1 MTYTTIAII
10 YNPNST
16 GSSKKLAEQ
25 FKSDIKTRLASQKIE
40 LIATT
45 HAGHAEELAYKISKA
60 SKHPLIISSSGDG
73 GYHEVVNGAMKAQ
86 SKGARPTTGIL
97 PAGNA
102 NDHYHNLHSEDT
114 VEAIVKGNTQT
125 IDLLKLSSSS
135 KGKPFERY
143 GHSYIGFGVSP
154 KIGDELNKQKLNP
167 INEIGIVA
175 KTLFAP
181 TSIKA
186 TIGNETHTYDSLIF
200 SNVERMSKVLKVSQ
214 SSHITDGKFE
224 VSIFRKRNK
233 LGLIKLLLR
242 ASLTGIK
249 EDRTAKKFSFK
260 TVNDSLVQ
268 IDGEI
273 FSVDAHS
280 TVLIESEKQV
290 LTCIV

>member
-16 GSSKKLAEQ
+16 GSSKRLAEQ
-25 FKSDIKTRLASQKIE
+25 FKNDIKTRLTNQKIE

-45 HAGHAEELAYKISKA
+45 HAGHAEELAYTISKA
-60 SKHPLIISSSGDG
+60 SKRPLIISSSGDG
-73 GYHEVVNGAMKAQ
+73 GYHEVVNGAIKAQ
-86 SKGARPTTGIL
+86 NDGAHPTTGIL

-102 NDHYHNLHSEDT
+102 NDHYHNLHSEDI
-114 VEAIVKGNTQT
+114 VEAIAKGNSRK
-125 IDLLKLSSSS
+125 IDLLKLSSTSD
-135 KGKPFERY
+135 GKPLERY

-154 KIGDELNKQKLNP
+154 KIGDELNKQDLNP

-186 TIGNETHTYDSLIF
+186 TIAGKTHTYDSLIF

-214 SSHITDGKFE
+214 SSRITDGKFE

-233 LGLIKLLLR
+233 LELIKLLLR

-249 EDRTAKKFSFK
+249 EDKTVKKFTFK

-273 FSVDAHS
+273 FSIDARS
-280 TVLIESEKQV
+280 TVLVESEKQI
-290 LTCIV
+290 LSCIV